1 MKHDIWKIR
10 REAKAVTERS
20 VKTLVVQYVSAITGV
35 RQADVIKN
43 ADKIKL
49 SDFNKLYLED
59 TCETQQ
65 YTSLNRAFKL
75 QPYIESKGKINIEE
89 GISKYNKN
97 SRNFQNLD
105 FDFNI

>member
-1 MKHDIWKIR
+1 MKHDIYKLR

-49 SDFNKLYLED
+49 SDILDAQIKEQKLDLDWESWRD
-59 TCETQQ
+59 LQ
-65 YTSLNRAFKL
+65 LNCDDV
-75 QPYIESKGKINIEE
+75 
-89 GISKYNKN
+89 
-97 SRNFQNLD
+97 NLT
-105 FDFNI
+105 